1 MNPLSISRIHN
12 EPTIYFANS
21 LWIHYPFRENCMN
34 LLSICRFTMNSLS
47 ISRIHHKL
55 IVYFANSLGI
65 YYLFFE
71 FTLNQI
77 SISRTR
83 YLSRENKMK
92 TQSVS
97 QFHWIDHE
105 YTFYFAN
112 KLWKYFVFREFTN
125 EFPFFFTNSLSI
137 SPIHYL
143 FRQFTIYFATQL
155 WIYSLFHE
163 LTIYFANTLWIHNL
177 FCKFTINSL
186 SISRI

>member
-1 MNPLSISRIHN
+1 MNSLSFTLIYCEFTVCFGNSPWTHYLFREFTMNPLSISRIHC
-12 EPTIYFANS
+12 ESTIHFAKIVWIYYLFADL
-21 LWIHYPFRENCMN
+21 LWIHYLFHE
-34 LLSICRFTMNSLS
+34 FTINSLS
-47 ISRIHHKL
+47 ISRIRNILSIFWIH
-55 IVYFANSLGI
+55 F
-65 YYLFFE
+65 
-71 FTLNQI
+71 QI
-77 SISRTR
+77 SVSRTR

-143 FRQFTIYFATQL
+143 FREYSMNSQSILQIHYKFTIYFVNIL
-155 WIYSLFHE
+155 
-163 LTIYFANTLWIHNL
+163 
-177 FCKFTINSL
+177 
-186 SISRI
+186 